1 MNLMALIRMF
11 TIRFRMEG
19 AIGVVLLLLGLL
31 GGVGMWSMLRIYDL
45 HQDFMQVPWQQN
57 QQLQQ
62 MQSKL
67 DALQLKEKEVLIT
80 FSRSANLDDSYSQW
94 KADVQ
99 AVQGQM
105 QQISQT
111 IDASQKTNLEKL
123 GQSVQAYVDGFG
135 PLVQSLQANPYVSVE
150 ETLEAANVPYQH
162 LLAAQQA
169 LGALQMQLQEQAQA
183 FEAKGASVKDEA
195 QWLFLAAVLLTL
207 LVVGPLTW
215 MNMLAICRPLAQ
227 AQKLAKAIAM
237 GDLTQSIDSTGKDEV
252 ADLQRD
258 LQAMQSNLAQ
268 LVGQVQLASNS
279 IAIAS
284 QEIASGNT
292 DLSSRTE
299 QTASNLQQ
307 TVASLEELTSTVQQT
322 ADAAGQANQL
332 AAVASQTA
340 GQGGAVVQGAV
351 VSMQEI
357 ADSSRRIADIIGL
370 IDSIAFQTNILALN
384 AAVEA
389 ARAGEQG
396 RGFAVVAGE
405 VRSLAHRSA
414 DAANEIKKL
423 IGTSVAAVDGGVR
436 NAQDAGTTMQEI
448 VSGIEKVVG
457 IIRDITATANEKSS
471 GIAEVN
477 QAVGHI
483 DQMTQQNAALV
494 EQSAAAAQSL
504 NEQAQRLAQVVGQF
518 KLAAGQGR
526 ATSQPGRAAAPY
538 LLQ

>member
-169 LGALQMQLQEQAQA
+169 LGALQMQLHEQAQA

-237 GDLTQSIDSTGKDEV
+237 GDLTQSI
-252 ADLQRD
+252 
-258 LQAMQSNLAQ
+258 
-268 LVGQVQLASNS
+268 
-279 IAIAS
+279 
-284 QEIASGNT
+284 EIARGKTKWPICKEICKPCKAIWPNWWGKCNWPA
-292 DLSSRTE
+292 
-299 QTASNLQQ
+299 TALP
-307 TVASLEELTSTVQQT
+307 L
-322 ADAAGQANQL
+322 
-332 AAVASQTA
+332 
-340 GQGGAVVQGAV
+340 
-351 VSMQEI
+351 
-357 ADSSRRIADIIGL
+357 
-370 IDSIAFQTNILALN
+370 
-384 AAVEA
+384 
-389 ARAGEQG
+389 RA
-396 RGFAVVAGE
+396 
-405 VRSLAHRSA
+405 
-414 DAANEIKKL
+414 KKL
-423 IGTSVAAVDGGVR
+423 PAAIPICLR
-436 NAQDAGTTMQEI
+436 AR
-448 VSGIEKVVG
+448 SK
-457 IIRDITATANEKSS
+457 RPATCSKRWLHWRS
-471 GIAEVN
+471 
-477 QAVGHI
+477 
-483 DQMTQQNAALV
+483 
-494 EQSAAAAQSL
+494 
-504 NEQAQRLAQVVGQF
+504 
-518 KLAAGQGR
+518 
-526 ATSQPGRAAAPY
+526 
-538 LLQ
+538 

>member
-45 HQDFMQVPWQQN
+45 HQDFIQVPWQQN

-94 KADVQ
+94 KAD
-99 AVQGQM
+99 VQGQM

-340 GQGGAVVQGAV
+340 GQGGAVA
-351 VSMQEI
+351 SMQEI

-457 IIRDITATANEKSS
+457 IIRDITATANEQSS

-526 ATSQPGRAAAPY
+526 ATSQPGPAAAPY

>member
-169 LGALQMQLQEQAQA
+169 LGALQMQLQEQAHA

-215 MNMLAICRPLAQ
+215 MNMLAICRPLA
-227 AQKLAKAIAM
+227 
-237 GDLTQSIDSTGKDEV
+237 
-252 ADLQRD
+252 
-258 LQAMQSNLAQ
+258 
-268 LVGQVQLASNS
+268 
-279 IAIAS
+279 
-284 QEIASGNT
+284 
-292 DLSSRTE
+292 
-299 QTASNLQQ
+299 
-307 TVASLEELTSTVQQT
+307 
-322 ADAAGQANQL
+322 
-332 AAVASQTA
+332 
-340 GQGGAVVQGAV
+340 
-351 VSMQEI
+351 
-357 ADSSRRIADIIGL
+357 
-370 IDSIAFQTNILALN
+370 
-384 AAVEA
+384 
-389 ARAGEQG
+389 
-396 RGFAVVAGE
+396 
-405 VRSLAHRSA
+405 
-414 DAANEIKKL
+414 
-423 IGTSVAAVDGGVR
+423 
-436 NAQDAGTTMQEI
+436 
-448 VSGIEKVVG
+448 
-457 IIRDITATANEKSS
+457 
-471 GIAEVN
+471 
-477 QAVGHI
+477 
-483 DQMTQQNAALV
+483 
-494 EQSAAAAQSL
+494 
-504 NEQAQRLAQVVGQF
+504 
-518 KLAAGQGR
+518 
-526 ATSQPGRAAAPY
+526 
-538 LLQ
+538 

>member
-183 FEAKGASVKDEA
+183 FEAKGASVKNEA

-237 GDLTQSIDSTGKDEV
+237 SAQALQSLFVEAKLGIGPPITDGFYYDFATEPLTPEDLKVLEKDMGRIVKERQRFV
-252 ADLQRD
+252 RRAVSDQEALDLFRKEHDRIQLEYAGYAPADLMAEIRPGETELKQF
-258 LQAMQSNLAQ
+258 LQKN
-268 LVGQVQLASNS
+268 
-279 IAIAS
+279 
-284 QEIASGNT
+284 QE
-292 DLSSRTE
+292 
-299 QTASNLQQ
+299 Q
-307 TVASLEELTSTVQQT
+307 
-322 ADAAGQANQL
+322 
-332 AAVASQTA
+332 
-340 GQGGAVVQGAV
+340 
-351 VSMQEI
+351 
-357 ADSSRRIADIIGL
+357 
-370 IDSIAFQTNILALN
+370 F
-384 AAVEA
+384 
-389 ARAGEQG
+389 
-396 RGFAVVAGE
+396 
-405 VRSLAHRSA
+405 RSA
-414 DAANEIKKL
+414 
-423 IGTSVAAVDGGVR
+423 
-436 NAQDAGTTMQEI
+436 
-448 VSGIEKVVG
+448 EKVAIGYVLV
-457 IIRDITATANEKSS
+457 DP
-471 GIAEVN
+471 
-477 QAVGHI
+477 AVS
-483 DQMTQQNAALV
+483 T
-494 EQSAAAAQSL
+494 
-504 NEQAQRLAQVVGQF
+504 RL
-518 KLAAGQGR
+518 
-526 ATSQPGRAAAPY
+526 
-538 LLQ
+538 

>member
-195 QWLFLAAVLLTL
+195 QWLFLAAVLLT
-207 LVVGPLTW
+207 V
-215 MNMLAICRPLAQ
+215 
-227 AQKLAKAIAM
+227 
-237 GDLTQSIDSTGKDEV
+237 
-252 ADLQRD
+252 
-258 LQAMQSNLAQ
+258 
-268 LVGQVQLASNS
+268 
-279 IAIAS
+279 
-284 QEIASGNT
+284 
-292 DLSSRTE
+292 
-299 QTASNLQQ
+299 
-307 TVASLEELTSTVQQT
+307 
-322 ADAAGQANQL
+322 
-332 AAVASQTA
+332 
-340 GQGGAVVQGAV
+340 
-351 VSMQEI
+351 
-357 ADSSRRIADIIGL
+357 RRL
-370 IDSIAFQTNILALN
+370 K
-384 AAVEA
+384 
-389 ARAGEQG
+389 
-396 RGFAVVAGE
+396 
-405 VRSLAHRSA
+405 RSA
-414 DAANEIKKL
+414 RWMASHKPVSPPMEMPQNCALSMPKPSSTL
-423 IGTSVAAVDGGVR
+423 ITSLPKSASVQPLPSALER
-436 NAQDAGTTMQEI
+436 PCPR
-448 VSGIEKVVG
+448 VS
-457 IIRDITATANEKSS
+457 
-471 GIAEVN
+471 
-477 QAVGHI
+477 
-483 DQMTQQNAALV
+483 
-494 EQSAAAAQSL
+494 
-504 NEQAQRLAQVVGQF
+504 
-518 KLAAGQGR
+518 
-526 ATSQPGRAAAPY
+526 
-538 LLQ
+538 

>member
-45 HQDFMQVPWQQN
+45 HQDFIQVPWQQN

-94 KADVQ
+94 KAD
-99 AVQGQM
+99 VQGQM

-169 LGALQMQLQEQAQA
+169 LGALQMQLHEQAQA

-307 TVASLEELTSTVQQT
+307 TVASLEELTSTVHQT

-457 IIRDITATANEKSS
+457 IIRDITATANEQSS

-526 ATSQPGRAAAPY
+526 ATSQPGPAAAPY

>member
-45 HQDFMQVPWQQN
+45 HQDFIQVPWQQN

-105 QQISQT
+105 QQIGQT
-111 IDASQKTNLEKL
+111 MEASQKTHLEKL

-169 LGALQMQLQEQAQA
+169 LGALQMQLQEQAHA

-195 QWLFLAAVLLTL
+195 QWLFLAAVLFTL

-227 AQKLAKAIAM
+227 AQKLAKAIAT

-307 TVASLEELTSTVQQT
+307 TVASLEELTSTVHQT

-332 AAVASQTA
+332 PQWLRKQR
-340 GQGGAVVQGAV
+340 G
-351 VSMQEI
+351 
-357 ADSSRRIADIIGL
+357 
-370 IDSIAFQTNILALN
+370 
-384 AAVEA
+384 
-389 ARAGEQG
+389 RAGRWCKG
-396 RGFAVVAGE
+396 RWSACKRLPIPAAALPT
-405 VRSLAHRSA
+405 SLA
-414 DAANEIKKL
+414 
-423 IGTSVAAVDGGVR
+423 
-436 NAQDAGTTMQEI
+436 
-448 VSGIEKVVG
+448 
-457 IIRDITATANEKSS
+457 
-471 GIAEVN
+471 
-477 QAVGHI
+477 
-483 DQMTQQNAALV
+483 
-494 EQSAAAAQSL
+494 
-504 NEQAQRLAQVVGQF
+504 
-518 KLAAGQGR
+518 
-526 ATSQPGRAAAPY
+526 
-538 LLQ
+538 

>member
-45 HQDFMQVPWQQN
+45 HQDFIQVPWQQS

-105 QQISQT
+105 QQIGQT
-111 IDASQKTNLEKL
+111 MEASQKTHLEKL

-169 LGALQMQLQEQAQA
+169 LGALQMQLQEQAHA

-227 AQKLAKAIAM
+227 AQKLAKAIAT

-307 TVASLEELTSTVQQT
+307 TVASLEELTSTVHQT
-322 ADAAGQANQL
+322 ADAAGQARPTNWPQWLRKQL
-332 AAVASQTA
+332 
-340 GQGGAVVQGAV
+340 G
-351 VSMQEI
+351 
-357 ADSSRRIADIIGL
+357 
-370 IDSIAFQTNILALN
+370 
-384 AAVEA
+384 
-389 ARAGEQG
+389 RAGRWCKG
-396 RGFAVVAGE
+396 RWPACKRLPIPAAALPT
-405 VRSLAHRSA
+405 SLA
-414 DAANEIKKL
+414 
-423 IGTSVAAVDGGVR
+423 
-436 NAQDAGTTMQEI
+436 
-448 VSGIEKVVG
+448 
-457 IIRDITATANEKSS
+457 
-471 GIAEVN
+471 
-477 QAVGHI
+477 
-483 DQMTQQNAALV
+483 
-494 EQSAAAAQSL
+494 
-504 NEQAQRLAQVVGQF
+504 
-518 KLAAGQGR
+518 
-526 ATSQPGRAAAPY
+526 
-538 LLQ
+538 